1 MRRRRGRRVMTPD
14 GYVWFVRRRR
24 ARRRP
29 FWSRRDRDRGER
41 FHGEDELPDEPLPI
55 PGVMDMFTYAEDDL
69 GERGFDRYYDD
80 RRAARVS
87 VFVLTVGVFLVAGL
101 AWATVTYVLPWLVP
115 LVVDNA
121 RPILAAATAL
131 VVLLA
136 LNQVHRPWYVELQ
149 RQGLADAPR
158 RVWRVQGW
166 RRSGRLMGE
175 LTAAI
180 RDGRIDGRGA
190 VILRQ
195 DPGR

>member
-1 MRRRRGRRVMTPD
+1 VRRRRGRRVMTPD

>member
-1 MRRRRGRRVMTPD
+1 VRRRRGRRVMTPD

-55 PGVMDMFTYAEDDL
+55 PGVTDMFTYAEDDL

>member
-1 MRRRRGRRVMTPD
+1 VRRRRGRRVMTPD

-87 VFVLTVGVFLVAGL
+87 VLVLTVGVFLVAGL

-149 RQGLADAPR
+149 RQGLTDAPR

>member
-87 VFVLTVGVFLVAGL
+87 VFMLTVGVFLVAGL

>member
-1 MRRRRGRRVMTPD
+1 VRRRRGRRVMTPD

-87 VFVLTVGVFLVAGL
+87 VFMLTVGVFLVAGL

>member
-1 MRRRRGRRVMTPD
+1 MRRRRGRRVVTPD

-80 RRAARVS
+80 RAAAEVS
-87 VFVLTVGVFLVAGL
+87 LFVIIVGVFLTTLL
-101 AWATVTYVLPWLVP
+101 ARATVTYVLPWLVP

-121 RPILAAATAL
+121 RPILAVAVTLAVL
-131 VVLLA
+131 VA

-166 RRSGRLMGE
+166 RRSRRLMGE

-180 RDGRIDGRGA
+180 REGRIDGRGA
-190 VILRQ
+190 VILHQ
-195 DPGR
+195 DRGR